1 MDCII
6 ARRRK
11 QLAVARLEPDVVN
24 VREQLARDEHKL
36 QSLHVLG
43 VARDV
48 GNTEILQMNATNSNE
63 VNDTCNTARQPQRL
77 C

>member
-48 GNTEILQMNATNSNE
+48 GNTEILQK
-63 VNDTCNTARQPQRL
+63 
-77 C
+77 